1 LETAKKNQIMKRTNC
16 LITGVCAATLAAAG
30 ADSQIQPPAGSYS
43 TTTRTYIWPGYTGPM
58 PGQPG
63 DFYFDTDLGGVLQQD
78 LIIRN
83 AGQSVSFDPGIS
95 ANLNFGYNITD
106 ALAVEFQTGVA
117 SSEINT
123 SGSQALVFS
132 GYSADIY
139 QVPIMANFIFKV
151 PIPGGLT
158 PYFGVGYGGAV
169 TTLESYRRGY
179 YVSDTDITPAYQ
191 AIAGLRVALN
201 RRTEVGVGYRFL
213 ATSSHTWFADS
224 QNLYTPTGP
233 TFSHSILA
241 TLSMSF

>member
-1 LETAKKNQIMKRTNC
+1 MKRIYC
-16 LITGVCAATLAAAG
+16 LLTGVCAATLAATGG
-30 ADSQIQPPAGSYS
+30 AAQIEPPAGSYT

-63 DFYFDTDLGGVLQQD
+63 DFYFDTDLGGVLQQN

-83 AGQSVSFDPGIS
+83 AGQSVSFDPGIGG
-95 ANLNFGYNITD
+95 NLNFGYNITD
-106 ALAVEFQTGVA
+106 ALAVEFQTGA
-117 SSEINT
+117 TTSEINT

-139 QVPIMANFIFKV
+139 QIPIMANVIFKA

-158 PYFGVGYGGAV
+158 PYIGVGYGGAV

-191 AIAGLRVALN
+191 AIAGLRVTLN

-213 ATSSHTWFADS
+213 ATTAHTWFADS
-224 QNLYTPTGP
+224 AALYTPTGP

-241 TLSMSF
+241 TLTFSY